1 LGFISNN
8 FVVTGVPQLS
18 ASRSCVAVN
27 GVMSVV
33 CRIELGSRDSFENRC
48 ISILLDLA
56 GIGGSEALVIP
67 STSFAD
73 ECTTVRNSANDSC
86 IAAGLVEVVNWLSF
100 RKFRSAGL
108 LQSLCGHCQRS
119 KREIARATK
128 RALKNQ
134 CDWTDLT
141 TPPCE
146 RLRDPLCNT
155 LLFDKMLAHR
165 KVNYLAETQ
174 SHGSD
179 TSSGHVTA
187 ADILMAVMVT
197 PWLDAF
203 RAESDFISRTIPS
216 IVRYVQRVRR
226 EMRHLCKDPKRVI
239 NEDSLLFVE
248 GYCGPKTLWVDHLIL
263 PLAQG
268 NAVNFAHNAKA
279 KRHQLKTE
287 TEQCGGVELSLI
299 NETAELL
306 LTRIP
311 WRDTADS
318 VEAWGV
324 RTSSALIDEHSE
336 LWQHMCLPA
345 GREQRK
351 RQQVVSLLEHALA
364 LLPAGGVAVEFCSGG
379 GYVGIPLA
387 YVRRDCTVL
396 LTDMNAVS
404 LQFARQRVE
413 ALGLRNVRF
422 LRCEL
427 ADVAAIMDGSTVST
441 EEASDLLQAF
451 NLGLALH
458 ACGGATD
465 TVLELCRRQGAA
477 CVVAPCCY
485 GFLQHCTAAA
495 RTVKKR
501 SDELLL
507 EAGSPSLEETCTIGP
522 EGGSRCSEC
531 CGEVTPVVATS
542 TERVYP
548 QSEEFRAQ
556 GWQPRWFSSLCRR
569 ADRTFWT
576 HDARAAQH
584 NTAGALAMRVVDTDR
599 LLWLREAGYEVYAAF
614 MRPKEASVKNHIL
627 VGRRK

>member
-1 LGFISNN
+1 
-8 FVVTGVPQLS
+8 
-18 ASRSCVAVN
+18 
-27 GVMSVV
+27 M
-33 CRIELGSRDSFENRC
+33 
-48 ISILLDLA
+48 
-56 GIGGSEALVIP
+56 
-67 STSFAD
+67 
-73 ECTTVRNSANDSC
+73 
-86 IAAGLVEVVNWLSF
+86 
-100 RKFRSAGL
+100 
-108 LQSLCGHCQRS
+108 
-119 KREIARATK
+119 
-128 RALKNQ
+128 
-134 CDWTDLT
+134 T
-141 TPPCE
+141 TPPRE
-146 RLRDPLCNT
+146 KLRDPLCNT
-155 LLFDKMLAHR
+155 MLFDKMLAHR
-165 KVNYLAETQ
+165 KVNYIADTQ
-174 SHGSD
+174 SNGSN
-179 TSSGHVTA
+179 TNSGHITA
-187 ADILMAVMVT
+187 ADILMTAMVT

-203 RAESDFISRTIPS
+203 TAESDFISRTIPS

-226 EMRHLCKDPKRVI
+226 EVRHLCKDPERVI
-239 NEDSLLFVE
+239 NEDSLLYVE
-248 GYCGPKTLWVDHLIL
+248 RYCGPKTSWVDRAEIL
-263 PLAQG
+263 VAQG
-268 NAVNFAHNAKA
+268 NVVNFAQNAKV
-279 KRHQLKTE
+279 KRQQRNSE
-287 TEQCGGVELSLI
+287 TGQCGDAELRLI

-311 WRDTADS
+311 WRDTADL
-318 VEAWGV
+318 VEASDV
-324 RTSSALIDEHSE
+324 CTSSALFCAESE

-427 ADVAAIMDGSTVST
+427 TDIAAIMDGTIVST
-441 EEASDLLQAF
+441 EEASSLLQAF

-465 TVLELCRRQGAA
+465 TVLELCRRRDAA

-495 RTVKKR
+495 RTVKR
-501 SDELLL
+501 WSDELLL
-507 EAGSPSLEETCTIGP
+507 EAENPSLEESCTIGP
-522 EGGSRCSEC
+522 EGGSRCSDH
-531 CGEVTPVVATS
+531 CGEVTPIVATG

-569 ADRTFWT
+569 ADRTFWA

>member
-1 LGFISNN
+1 
-8 FVVTGVPQLS
+8 
-18 ASRSCVAVN
+18 
-27 GVMSVV
+27 MSVV
-33 CRIELGSRDSFENRC
+33 YRIELGGRDNFENRS
-48 ISILLDLA
+48 ISLLLELA
-56 GIGGSEALVIP
+56 GIGRSEALLIQ
-67 STSFAD
+67 STSFGG
-73 ECTTVRNSANDSC
+73 EYTTVCNNANDSC
-86 IAAGLVEVVNWLSF
+86 IATGLVEVVNWLSF

-108 LQSLCGHCQRS
+108 LQSLCGRCQRS

-128 RALKNQ
+128 RALKSQ

-146 RLRDPLCNT
+146 KLRDPLCNT
-155 LLFDKMLAHR
+155 MLFDKMLAHR
-165 KVNYLAETQ
+165 KVDYLADTQ
-174 SHGSD
+174 SSGSN
-179 TSSGHVTA
+179 TSSGHITA

-203 RAESDFISRTIPS
+203 RAESDFIASTIPS

-226 EMRHLCKDPKRVI
+226 EVRHLCRDPERVI
-239 NEDSLLFVE
+239 NEDSLLYVE
-248 GYCGPKTLWVDHLIL
+248 GYCEPKTSWVDRAEL
-263 PLAQG
+263 PVAQG
-268 NAVNFAHNAKA
+268 NVVNFAHNAKV
-279 KRHQLKTE
+279 KRQQRNSE
-287 TEQCGGVELSLI
+287 TGQCGDAELSLI

-311 WRDTADS
+311 WRGTADF
-318 VEAWGV
+318 VEASDV
-324 RTSSALIDEHSE
+324 CTSSALFCAEGE
-336 LWQHMCLPA
+336 LWRHMCLPA

-387 YVRRDCTVL
+387 CARRDCKVL

-413 ALGLRNVRF
+413 ALGLRNVRY

-485 GFLQHCTAAA
+485 GVLQHCTAAA

-507 EAGSPSLEETCTIGP
+507 EAGNPGLDETCTIGP

-531 CGEVTPVVATS
+531 CGEVTPIVATG

-548 QSEEFRAQ
+548 QSKEFCAQ

-569 ADRTFWT
+569 ADRTFWA